1 MSSSISQGFTNTG
14 SQSSPSCTRSSPP
27 ELVGHTRRIV
37 IGPGSGR
44 HGIHLKIE
52 QVLGRT
58 VEEEDPRLDDLVTL
72 VREELE
78 KNLNSPEIERDVFQ
92 QLMVKA
98 GFKD

>member
-1 MSSSISQGFTNTG
+1 
-14 SQSSPSCTRSSPP
+14 
-27 ELVGHTRRIV
+27 
-37 IGPGSGR
+37 
-44 HGIHLKIE
+44 
-52 QVLGRT
+52 VLGRT